1 MLRSP
6 SSRSALSASKG
17 LKGLLLD
24 VRTNAEHLWAST
36 KKTGSSPEL
45 LAEPLFA
52 QQEVRTTGR
61 CECNWYFSVPVTPHE
76 FSRVASD
83 IGVLATGHAAGID
96 SSNSDMTHDRQGA
109 GRNATRERRRL
120 GYGTYDNVADLA
132 VGFMTMSL
140 RNDAGGRVA
149 LMRSARARYVRL

>member
-1 MLRSP
+1 MLDCGNCWTSTSEDLLCIYKIPSCIHEPMLRSP

-83 IGVLATGHAAGID
+83 VGVLATGPAPGIG
-96 SSNSDMTHDRQGA
+96 SSN
-109 GRNATRERRRL
+109 L
-120 GYGTYDNVADLA
+120 
-132 VGFMTMSL
+132 
-140 RNDAGGRVA
+140 
-149 LMRSARARYVRL
+149 